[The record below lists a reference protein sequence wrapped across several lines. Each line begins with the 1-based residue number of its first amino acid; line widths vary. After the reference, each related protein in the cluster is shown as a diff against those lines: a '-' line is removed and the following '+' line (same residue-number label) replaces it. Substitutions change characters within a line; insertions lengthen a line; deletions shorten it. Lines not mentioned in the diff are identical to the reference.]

1 MKNWPFTSIGCMKLI
16 PGYLLLFCVL
26 VAGITVFARPEK
38 PYKMAEEVAL
48 PTPGGD
54 TLRLSSLRGKV
65 VLVDFWASWC
75 GPCRVSNQH
84 LTELYEKYHAQG
96 FEIFGVSID
105 NDRERWK
112 AAITT
117 DKINWLQVNQQ
128 GGWQAPI
135 TYQWHID
142 KLPSSF
148 LIDQEGR
155 IVAVDPS
162 YGVIKSWL
170 KDLL

>member
-1 MKNWPFTSIGCMKLI
+1 MKFQPCHLFLLS
-16 PGYLLLFCVL
+16 LLLVGSAAL
-26 VAGITVFARPEK
+26 ARPGNS
-38 PYKMAEEVAL
+38 YKMADEVAL

-54 TLRLSSLRGKV
+54 TLRLSSLKGKV

-75 GPCRVSNQH
+75 GPCRVSNQR
-84 LTELYEKYHAQG
+84 LLELYASYHDRG
-96 FEIFGVSID
+96 FEIFGISID
-105 NDRERWK
+105 NDREKWK
-112 AAITT
+112 AAIAA
-117 DKINWLQVNQQ
+117 DRISWLQVNQQ
-128 GGWQAPI
+128 GGWHAPI
-135 TYQWHID
+135 TYQWHVD

>member
-1 MKNWPFTSIGCMKLI
+1 MKAGLMRV
-16 PGYLLLFCVL
+16 LLFCL
-26 VAGITVFARPEK
+26 LMAGAGSIGAWPGTT
-38 PYKMAEEVAL
+38 YKMADEVAL
-48 PTPGGD
+48 PSPNGD
-54 TLRLSSLRGKV
+54 TIRLSSLKGKV

-75 GPCRVSNQH
+75 GPCRVSNKH
-84 LTELYEKYHAQG
+84 LAELYEKYHPQG
-96 FEIFGVSID
+96 FEIFGISID
-105 NDRERWK
+105 NDLDRWK
-112 AAITT
+112 AAIAS
-117 DKINWLQVNQQ
+117 DKINWLQVNQR

-148 LIDQEGR
+148 LVDQEGK
-155 IVAVDPS
+155 IVAIDPS